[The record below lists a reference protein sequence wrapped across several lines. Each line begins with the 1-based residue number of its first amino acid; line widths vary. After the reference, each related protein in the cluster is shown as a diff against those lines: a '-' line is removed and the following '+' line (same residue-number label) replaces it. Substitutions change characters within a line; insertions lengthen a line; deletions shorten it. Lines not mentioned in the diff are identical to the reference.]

1 MITQYPYLTNNTQ
14 KPQFYTDDKAW
25 SVKRESGS
33 LTDYIVLKLQDTNG
47 ITVSDIKL
55 CYDTTGNPNA
65 EDWKRVTPRNGEA
78 LMDFE
83 SAEATVRGH
92 SAGRQGQYHL

>member
-1 MITQYPYLTNNTQ
+1 MPQTVIITTKNTQ
-14 KPQFYTDDKAW
+14 PQFYKDNKAW

-55 CYDTTGNPNA
+55 CY
-65 EDWKRVTPRNGEA
+65 
-78 LMDFE
+78 
-83 SAEATVRGH
+83 S
-92 SAGRQGQYHL
+92 